1 MIVVMGW
8 GWSVGNN
15 SGHWKGDSSQ
25 YRRQRM
31 ALDYRSYELIGID
44 MTLCAPYAISSN
56 PCPPTIILSTGSY
69 SLQTGRRHC
78 LNFHTHHIFF
88 PLLSTLYSPL
98 STHHIISYHYL
109 TSPLITS
116 HHPSSPSLS
125 YHHPSLSYHHIS
137 SPLITLSSRTLGG
150 LCAVLR
156 CLCIGALR

>member
-69 SLQTGRRHC
+69 SLQTDRRHC

-98 STHHIISYHYL
+98 STHHI
-109 TSPLITS
+109 TSSHTIIS
-116 HHPSSPSLS
+116 HHPSSHLITPHHPHYLIITPHYLIIIS
-125 YHHPSLSYHHIS
+125 HHPSLSYHLA
-137 SPLITLSSRTLGG
+137 P
-150 LCAVLR
+150 
-156 CLCIGALR
+156 